1 MANTKLLGYNVFRKR
16 NVYKTYI
23 NQWNREEPMDRPLN
37 ILLVDNE
44 AEFLE
49 TISYWLETKEH
60 RVQSCYSGEEAIER
74 VQKNNFD
81 IIFLDIH
88 MPEGID
94 GMETLR
100 RIRSFNASIPVI
112 MVTGFPQEEKM
123 EEAIK
128 LEVSGF
134 FPKTGSFEDLGR
146 ILKAALRTH
155 KDLR

>member
-1 MANTKLLGYNVFRKR
+1 
-16 NVYKTYI
+16 
-23 NQWNREEPMDRPLN
+23 MDKSLN

-49 TISYWLETKEH
+49 AITYWLETKEH
-60 RVQSCYSGEEAIER
+60 RVATSYSGEEAIEL
-74 VQKNNFD
+74 VKKNTFD
-81 IIFLDIH
+81 ILFLDIH

-100 RIRSFNASIPVI
+100 RIRAFNKELPVI
-112 MVTGFPQEEKM
+112 MVTGYPKEEKM
-123 EEAIK
+123 SEAIQ
-128 LEVSGF
+128 LGVSGF

-146 ILKAALRTH
+146 ILKAAIRTH

>member
-1 MANTKLLGYNVFRKR
+1 
-16 NVYKTYI
+16 
-23 NQWNREEPMDRPLN
+23 MDKSLN

-49 TISYWLETKEH
+49 AITYWLETKEH
-60 RVQSCYSGEEAIER
+60 RVQTSYSGEEAIER
-74 VQKNNFD
+74 IKKESFD
-81 IIFLDIH
+81 ILFLDIH
-88 MPEGID
+88 MPEGLD

-100 RIRSFNASIPVI
+100 RIRAFNKNIPII
-112 MVTGFPQEEKM
+112 MVTGYPKEERM

-128 LEVSGF
+128 LGVSGF

-155 KDLR
+155 KDLH